1 MSNQFQQLV
10 DKFWDKTFFKIIPK
24 NITPNYFTF
33 LRFILIPVVLI
44 FLATEHFF
52 LALFFFLLAS
62 LADSIDGSL
71 ARKRK
76 QISEYGIMLDPLADK
91 LLIILSALFLLF
103 YYPYFKVLMIVV
115 IIDILILM
123 ENVALVIINHS
134 IKTPPSDWMGKSKMV
149 FQVIG
154 LLSVLFYIALHSLIW
169 LQISL
174 MFFYLVIF
182 TGLLSL
188 FSYGCKSFK
197 IIKTKK

>member
-10 DKFWDKTFFKIIPK
+10 DEFWNRTLFKFIPRS
-24 NITPNYFTF
+24 ITPNYFTF
-33 LRFILIPVVLI
+33 LRFAFIPVVLI
-44 FLATEHFF
+44 FLSTSHFF
-52 LALFFFLLAS
+52 LALVFFFLAS

-115 IIDILILM
+115 IIDILILT
-123 ENVALVIINHS
+123 ESVALVVINHS
-134 IKTPPSDWMGKSKMV
+134 IKTPSADWTGKSKMV
-149 FQVIG
+149 FQVAG
-154 LLSVLFYIALHSLIW
+154 LLAVFFYVALHSLFW
-169 LQISL
+169 LQLSL

-182 TGLLSL
+182 TGLLSF
-188 FSYGCKSFK
+188 FSYGYNSLKM
-197 IIKTKK
+197 IKK